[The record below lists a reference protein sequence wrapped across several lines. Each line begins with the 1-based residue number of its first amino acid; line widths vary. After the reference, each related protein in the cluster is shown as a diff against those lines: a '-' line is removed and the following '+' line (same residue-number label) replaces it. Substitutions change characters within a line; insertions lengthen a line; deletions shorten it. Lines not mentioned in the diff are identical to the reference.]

1 MRRRDREGANA
12 VEFALVMPTF
22 IILVFGM
29 MEFSWAF
36 FMRAG
41 VINSVRSGCR
51 DGSVV
56 HPDDDP
62 SATAE
67 VSIQDN
73 LQLYTIDCDDLNTT
87 CQITTAL
94 SGSSPTEQV
103 DCEVQVNYEPI
114 LGGLVTAPTQILAST
129 SMVLELQR

>member
-73 LQLYTIDCDDLNTT
+73 LQLYTIDCDDLNTVRSRRLSAAARQPSRST
-87 CQITTAL
+87 ARYRSTT
-94 SGSSPTEQV
+94 SPSSV
-103 DCEVQVNYEPI
+103 
-114 LGGLVTAPTQILAST
+114 AW
-129 SMVLELQR
+129 